1 MKLRSL
7 LFGSLYLAALAS
19 IQSRAPLA
27 AADEPKTWA
36 ERLGWPAGKR
46 VVIFHAD
53 DVGMCYEANQ
63 AVQRALT
70 AGAYRSAS
78 AMVPCPWFN
87 EMAAW
92 CVAHPDHDVGLH
104 LTLTS
109 EWRFYRWG
117 PVSPPDRV

>member
-1 MKLRSL
+1 MKRCV
-7 LFGSLYLAALAS
+7 LAT
-19 IQSRAPLA
+19 A
-27 AADEPKTWA
+27 AAVLTALGAAPPTKADEGAKTWA
-36 ERLGWPAGKR
+36 ERLGWPAGKK

-63 AVQRALT
+63 AAQRALT
-70 AGAYRSAS
+70 EGNYRSAA

-92 CVAHPDHDVGLH
+92 SAAHPQYDVGLH

-109 EWRFYRWG
+109 EWRSYRWG
-117 PVSPPDRV
+117 PVAPRDK